1 MQREWRPTN
10 LEGRRLGDTSM
21 WVIMVSGKMLKS
33 AETLKSILCFEFSLS
48 RHYLQA
54 FMLAKW
60 WKHVPSCRL
69 KISKCL
75 SYEKQILPLLHNS
88 LWRVCCQFQPVQRI
102 LVSIEIMIPNL
113 KSLKLLKPPIRISPR
128 FLELFG
134 SLFSPEIRVV
144 RGAPLDFL
152 GLLEQVARVHEVGP
166 EGFRQWPELTITNW
180 CEGNL
185 KLRLSFK
192 PIGLRRI
199 IEV

>member
-1 MQREWRPTN
+1 MQRELIPTN
-10 LEGRRLGDTSM
+10 LEGRRLRDTSV
-21 WVIMVSGKMLKS
+21 WVKMVSGKMLKS
-33 AETLKSILCFEFSLS
+33 AETLKSILCFEFSPS

-60 WKHVPSCRL
+60 L

-88 LWRVCCQFQPVQRI
+88 LWRACCQFQPVQRI

-128 FLELFG
+128 FLELVG

-166 EGFRQWPELTITNW
+166 EGFRQWPELTIIW